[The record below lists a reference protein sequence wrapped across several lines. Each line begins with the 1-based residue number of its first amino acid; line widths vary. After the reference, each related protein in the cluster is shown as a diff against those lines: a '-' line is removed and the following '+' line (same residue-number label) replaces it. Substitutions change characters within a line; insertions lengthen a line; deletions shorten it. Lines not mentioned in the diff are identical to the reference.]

1 MSRALAIALL
11 LLLPFAWVLAMPSGP
26 GWPEWPLPGG
36 LPLGNLSAAL
46 ALLGWPAAAALLARP
61 GSAAR
66 RFALIAFALS
76 LAWLPVSAT
85 LAGNVALNFS
95 GQRGTAWAVL
105 TLGVA
110 AGGLVAVAW
119 SALHRLGSRTP

>member
-1 MSRALAIALL
+1 MTITLL
-11 LLLPFAWVLAMPSGP
+11 LLAPVAWVVAMSVGP
-26 GWPEWPLPGG
+26 GWAEWALPGG

-46 ALLGWPAAAALLARP
+46 ALLGWPAAAALLARR

-66 RFALIAFALS
+66 RFALIAIGLA

-85 LAGNVALNFS
+85 LAGNLALNFS
-95 GQRGTAWAVL
+95 GQRGTAWAVF

-110 AGGLVAVAW
+110 AGGLVALAW
-119 SALHRLGSRTP
+119 SALQRSPTR